1 MQYKDTY
8 EGLRVLLTY
17 PNKRYTIGRSNP
29 AVGTRWQCGGV
40 IHHLF
45 EDHSIGVE
53 WDNGASNV
61 YTASDLSCEKD
72 VMNFAGHCVSIW

>member
-40 IHHLF
+40 IHSLL
-45 EDHSIGVE
+45 DDQSIGVE
-53 WDNGASNV
+53 WDNGSKNV
-61 YTASDLSCEKD
+61 YVSSDLSPEKD
-72 VMNFAGHCVSIW
+72 MIEPRGRCVPIW